1 MTDATRRLNL
11 DNLRNAV
18 STFPDEIRDDDGR
31 RTLGLANS
39 VIAHFLGRDWLE
51 THVLHT
57 APRPGFLRMDFSSGD
72 RRREATVFR
81 VIELAESLYNLQ
93 NIDGFDACISQM
105 KGGGEKIQS
114 TCAELDFGRFLCIH
128 DVEFRFVIPQMAKGS
143 DYDVELCYPDGLAVP
158 ADAKCKFETT
168 KINPKS
174 IVNSLEIGRKKLPA
188 DRPGI
193 IFVKV
198 PQRWIVDVENAAA
211 MVEAGRKF
219 LRNTDRIVAV
229 TFYVSHLETRDNVV
243 MHRHALRE
251 LTNETSR
258 FHQGR
263 NWELFTNYYVP
274 PSWNGMPPKWQRL
287 FFFPKGA

>member
-1 MTDATRRLNL
+1 M
-11 DNLRNAV
+11 
-18 STFPDEIRDDDGR
+18 
-31 RTLGLANS
+31 
-39 VIAHFLGRDWLE
+39 
-51 THVLHT
+51 LHT

-93 NIDGFDACISQM
+93 NVEGFDACISQM

-128 DVEFRFVIPQMAKGS
+128 DVEFRFVIPQMATGS

-158 ADAKCKFETT
+158 ADAKCKFENT

-174 IVNSLEIGRKKLPA
+174 IINSLEIGRKKLPA

-211 MVEAGRKF
+211 MVDAGRKF

-229 TFYVSHLETRDNVV
+229 TFYVSHLETRDDVV
-243 MHRHALRE
+243 MHRYALRE

-258 FHQGR
+258 FHQER

-287 FFFPKGA
+287 FFFPQGA